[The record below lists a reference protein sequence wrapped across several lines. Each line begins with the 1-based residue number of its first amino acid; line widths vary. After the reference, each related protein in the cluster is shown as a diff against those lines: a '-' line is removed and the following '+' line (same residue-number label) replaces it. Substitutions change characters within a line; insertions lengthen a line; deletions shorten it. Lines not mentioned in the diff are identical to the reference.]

1 MAHPSLKASPNMREA
16 RSSQRGYSLTEMLT
30 VVAIIGIMS
39 LIVVP
44 NFVQYYRSIKLKTGM
59 RRLANDLRAA
69 RQRAVTRNAM
79 VMISYTP
86 DVNPAVYTTY
96 QSIDAGAN
104 WTQVGN
110 TVQLDGPIYLKDS
123 TTATLKLADAYLS
136 DGKTDAVFKSDGTP
150 VLPAGDT
157 AGSIL
162 VKSKDKVAINTYTI
176 DISATGKISAK

>member
-1 MAHPSLKASPNMREA
+1 MAHPSLKGGPNMRQV

-79 VMISYTP
+79 VMISYKP

-96 QSIDAGAN
+96 QSTDLGAN

-110 TVQLDGPIYLKDS
+110 SVQLDGPIYLQDS
-123 TTATLKLADAYLS
+123 ATATLKLADDFLS

-150 VLPAGDT
+150 RLPAGDT

-162 VKSKDKVAINTYTI
+162 IKSKDKVAVNTYTI
-176 DISATGKISAK
+176 DISATGKISAR